1 MDEEKKNRDAMAVYN
16 TIIDN
21 LNKRNWVFDRY
32 DDSLMVRF
40 TVGGDDLNIS
50 YRIIVEPECG
60 LIVLYSNMP
69 FSAKPE
75 KALDI
80 TLAIAAINSRLADG
94 SFEYDM
100 NTSEIRFKMTNSYV
114 GCKVFSE
121 LMDYMIDF
129 SGVEIDDY
137 NDKLYAL
144 NMGYVSINDLLK
156 EWTQ

>member
-1 MDEEKKNRDAMAVYN
+1 MDEEKKNPDAMAVYN

-40 TVGGDDLNIS
+40 IVSSEDLNIS
-50 YRIIVEPECG
+50 YRIIVDPDCG
-60 LIVLYSNMP
+60 LIFLYSNMP

-100 NTSEIRFKMTNSYV
+100 NTSEIRFKMTNSYI

-144 NMGYVSINDLLK
+144 NMGYVSIDDLLK
-156 EWTQ
+156 EWT